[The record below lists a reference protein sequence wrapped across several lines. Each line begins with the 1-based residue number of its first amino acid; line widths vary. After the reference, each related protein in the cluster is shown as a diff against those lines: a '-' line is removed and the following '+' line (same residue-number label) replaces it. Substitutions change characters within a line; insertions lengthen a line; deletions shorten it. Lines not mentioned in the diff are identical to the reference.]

1 MVQNWALQTSTPRTG
16 LICSSC
22 CLRALRLARGV
33 SFHTRPGPGNESFIY
48 AHFPTFY
55 SVCPQSTNIYIY
67 IIYIIYI
74 YYRLY
79 YITIYSIYIYILCI
93 VALGR
98 CCWKWTWRLPGC
110 LCSRLLCVM
119 LDRSW
124 AISSEILMQELEK
137 SNQWAEDWIRRK
149 SMQEGGDQETKFLR
163 GALPSGWHMSE
174 YLAATFSAC
183 PKELNE
189 LDGRHLLR
197 RTGCSAEP
205 LQNPWTTVTADAA
218 GSYGTVA

>member
-1 MVQNWALQTSTPRTG
+1 MLSPCFAFGSRSEFSHQTRSWQRV
-16 LICSSC
+16 LYICSFSNFLQC
-22 CLRALRLARGV
+22 V
-33 SFHTRPGPGNESFIY
+33 PSKY
-48 AHFPTFY
+48 K
-55 SVCPQSTNIYIY
+55 YIY
-67 IIYIIYI
+67 ILYI

-79 YITIYSIYIYILCI
+79 YITIYSIYILCI

-124 AISSEILMQELEK
+124 AISSEILMHELEK

>member
-1 MVQNWALQTSTPRTG
+1 M
-16 LICSSC
+16 
-22 CLRALRLARGV
+22 
-33 SFHTRPGPGNESFIY
+33 H
-48 AHFPTFY
+48 
-55 SVCPQSTNIYIY
+55 
-67 IIYIIYI
+67 
-74 YYRLY
+74 
-79 YITIYSIYIYILCI
+79 
-93 VALGR
+93 
-98 CCWKWTWRLPGC
+98 
-110 LCSRLLCVM
+110 
-119 LDRSW
+119 
-124 AISSEILMQELEK
+124 ELEK

-205 LQNPWTTVTADAA
+205 LQNP
-218 GSYGTVA
+218 